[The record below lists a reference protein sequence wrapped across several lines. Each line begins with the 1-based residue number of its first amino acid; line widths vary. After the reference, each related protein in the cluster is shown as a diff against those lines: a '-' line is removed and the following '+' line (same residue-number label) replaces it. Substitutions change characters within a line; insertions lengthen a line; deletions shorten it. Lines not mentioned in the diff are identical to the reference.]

1 MLELLDWP
9 GFDDLGLTG
18 WLILLWLGLMLATS
32 IWAPR
37 AALLRLS
44 IAGTILAL
52 LLRYLVWRLTETIPD
67 AEDYSFG
74 AIWRWIFLLVEL
86 PALGGIVLLW
96 LFQSR
101 FVDRS
106 AQATRLAAAMTEHP
120 MVDVFVP
127 TYNEAEAILERT
139 IAGAQQMT
147 YSRFR
152 IWLLDDGKRETMRAL
167 AAQMK
172 VGYLA
177 RPDNAHAKAGNMNY
191 ALAHVMAL
199 DEKPAY
205 IGILD
210 ADFVPTPAFLSRTV
224 PFFSDPGVGL
234 VQTPQHFFN
243 PDPLQ
248 VNLKAERILPDDQR
262 FAQCVDLPARDAW
275 GIATSCGT
283 SSIVRVESLLQI
295 GGFPYESVCEDTL
308 TSVKLWTL
316 GQRTVFLN
324 EPLTQGLAVEGV
336 AELLGQRGRWS
347 LGNMQIVRS
356 DWGPFSRK
364 RLPFLGR
371 LFLLSMISGSIVSP
385 VMRLLII
392 ASPAVYLC
400 FGVLA
405 IPVDVTA
412 LALYLG
418 PFLLAHY
425 VGLAWISRGA
435 NLPIITE
442 AITTIEYFSTFRAGL
457 VGLFKPKGH
466 KFKVTAKGIQRDAAV
481 IHWNIVGALI
491 CPIIVYIVGMIYN
504 IAIYPAQIENS
515 ESLLIVGLWCYYNI
529 LLLICAIYM
538 AIDLPRTS
546 RQDIFHVGLPARLRI
561 GDDDRRCVVRTL
573 SPSAATIDLPGWR
586 PVPGNETIALVLSN
600 GFRLPVGGVQVDKRR
615 VELTFAIDRA
625 EADRLSR
632 FLFSGSAINSV
643 EQCSMPR
650 AFWTAIL
657 RTVR

>member
-1 MLELLDWP
+1 MEMLDWP
-9 GFDDLGLTG
+9 GFDEFGLSG
-18 WLILLWLGLMLATS
+18 WLILPWLLMLVATS
-32 IWAPR
+32 LWAPR
-37 AALLRLS
+37 APLLRLA

-52 LLRYLVWRLTETIPD
+52 LVRYLVWRLTETIPEAGD
-67 AEDYSFG
+67 LSFS
-74 AIWRWIFLLVEL
+74 AIWRWIFLSVEL
-86 PALGGIVLLW
+86 PALGGVILLW

-106 AQATRLAAAMTEHP
+106 AEASRLAAAMTDHP

-139 IAGAQQMT
+139 IAGARQMT
-147 YSRFR
+147 YPRFR
-152 IWLLDDGKRETMRAL
+152 IWLLDDGKRESMRVL
-167 AAQMK
+167 AGQMG

-177 RPDNAHAKAGNMNY
+177 RPDNAHAKAGNMNH

-199 DEKPAY
+199 DERPAY
-205 IGILD
+205 IAILD

-224 PFFSDPGVGL
+224 PFFGDPGIGL

-275 GIATSCGT
+275 GVATSCGT
-283 SSIVRVESLLQI
+283 SSIVRVASLLEI

-308 TSVKLWTL
+308 TSIKLWTL

-371 LFLLSMISGSIVSP
+371 LFLLSMLSGSIVSP

-392 ASPAVYLC
+392 VSPAVYLF
-400 FGVLA
+400 FGALA
-405 IPVDVTA
+405 IPVDVNA

-425 VGLAWISRGA
+425 IGLAWVSRGA

-457 VGLFKPKGH
+457 IGLFKPKGH
-466 KFKVTAKGIQRDAAV
+466 TFKVTAKGIQRNTAV
-481 IHWNIVGALI
+481 VHWNIVGTLV
-491 CPIIVYIVGMIYN
+491 CPIVLYVAGIVSNV
-504 IAIYPAQIENS
+504 AIYPAQIDNT
-515 ESLLIVGLWCYYNI
+515 ESLFIVGLWCYYNI
-529 LLLICAIYM
+529 LLLVCAIYM
-538 AIDLPRTS
+538 AIDLPRSS
-546 RQDIFHVGLPARLRI
+546 RQDVFHVGLPARLRV

-573 SPSAATIDLPGWR
+573 SPGFATIDLPRWE
-586 PVPGNETIALVLSN
+586 PVPSGSTMVLVLPN
-600 GFRLPVGGVQVDKRR
+600 GFRLTIGGVHVDRRR
-615 VELTFAIDRA
+615 VELAFDLDRA
-625 EADRLSR
+625 EASRLSC
-632 FLFSGSAINSV
+632 FLFSGGAINSV

-650 AFWTAIL
+650 AFWTAVL
-657 RTVR
+657 RAVR